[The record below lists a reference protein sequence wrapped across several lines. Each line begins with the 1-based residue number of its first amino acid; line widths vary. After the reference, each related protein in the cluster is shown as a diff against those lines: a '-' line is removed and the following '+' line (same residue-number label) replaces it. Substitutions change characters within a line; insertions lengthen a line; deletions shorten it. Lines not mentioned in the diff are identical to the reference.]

1 MKGIFDLLMFVAIYA
16 VAKRL
21 AKPRLSETQPK
32 STRITIFRKTVDA
45 ERTRKFWGALGYE
58 AYEESGELAGFVVVW
73 LSGNALMLFASKGMK
88 IPAQFT
94 EAFGVSPLALGESD
108 FSGGDHANL
117 LMDNRQEVDEMHAN
131 ALANGGEEWPE
142 PFNAFDAEFG
152 YGRNFV
158 DPDGYYWTILLPLG
172 P

>member
-73 LSGNALMLFASKGMK
+73 LSGNAVLLFVSQGAK
-88 IPAQFT
+88 IPAQFAQ
-94 EAFGVSPLALGESD
+94 ELGVSPSALGESD
-108 FSGGDHANL
+108 LSDGDIVTLWAES
-117 LMDNRQEVDEMHAN
+117 RQEVDEMYAKV
-131 ALANGGEEWPE
+131 LANGGKEVPE
-142 PFNAFDAEFG
+142 PFNKVDTGIG

-158 DPDGYYWTILLPLG
+158 DPDGYHWAISSSA
-172 P
+172 

>member
-16 VAKRL
+16 VAKRMS
-21 AKPRLSETQPK
+21 KPHSSETQLK
-32 STRITIFRKTVDA
+32 STRIIIFRKTVDA
-45 ERTRKFWGALGYE
+45 ERTRKFWSALGYE
-58 AYEESGELAGFVVVW
+58 AYEESGELAGCVVVK
-73 LSGNALMLFASKGMK
+73 LSDNALMLFASQGMK

-94 EAFGVSPLALGESD
+94 EAFGVSPLVVGESD
-108 FSGGDHANL
+108 LSGGDPVTL
-117 LMDNRQEVDEMHAN
+117 LVETRQEVDEMHAN

-158 DPDGYYWTILLPLG
+158 DPDGYYWTIQLPPG